1 MIPNLEIKGTRD
13 TPEII
18 FDKESNLFE
27 IKGNSLPEDT
37 TKFFSPLFR
46 WISEYIKSPNKSTH
60 LICKLEYF
68 NSSSAKMF
76 YEVFLEFQ
84 KIAKT
89 GNEIKIS
96 WYFAPGDKLIEEKG
110 LEFQSILNIPFEL
123 TETK

>member
-18 FDKESNLFE
+18 FDKENNLFE

-37 TKFFSPLFR
+37 TKFFSPLFE

-96 WYFAPGDKLIEEKG
+96 WYFEPGDKLIEEKG
-110 LEFQSILNIPFEL
+110 LEFQSILDIPFEL
-123 TETK
+123 KEAK